1 MLPVSEH
8 RNIDEA
14 TETSEVT
21 DFVRR
26 YYAALERGEPL
37 AGFYISD
44 QEAGPLGPVVKIG
57 SGQGEEFTGYAA
69 VARAVNE
76 VSAGFRGNQLESR
89 ALAVRRQGGL
99 AWFSDLVW
107 WSGEQAQADNAEG
120 QKPVYQPFASLTRW
134 TGLCLLASRGWR
146 FLQVHVSEGI

>member
-8 RNIDEA
+8 RNVDEA

-76 VSAGFRGNQLESR
+76 VSAGFRGNQLDRSMPARIKWLEVPPGARFGRDLRLRSWRSR
-89 ALAVRRQGGL
+89 ELRPLEVEDPKTLRH
-99 AWFSDLVW
+99 F
-107 WSGEQAQADNAEG
+107 
-120 QKPVYQPFASLTRW
+120 
-134 TGLCLLASRGWR
+134 
-146 FLQVHVSEGI
+146 